1 MRVDIQRSSIINN
14 QRIRVSGSKSQT
26 NRLLL
31 LQKLYPN
38 IHLQNIS
45 DSDDSQMMQQ
55 GLVADQEVVD
65 IHHAGT
71 AMRFLTAYFAMQP
84 NRQVWLTGSSRM
96 KERPISILVEALRQL
111 GATIEYMEKEGFPPL
126 KITGRKLT
134 ANQVSLNP
142 AISSQYISA
151 LLLIA
156 PQLEN
161 GLTLTFDGEVTS
173 KPYIEMTLSVL
184 SELRIPNQ
192 FVDNTVRVDHQS
204 EVADSEITIESDW
217 SSASYFY
224 SIIALSDLGTTITLS
239 NYQERSLQGDA
250 RLVQYYRSLGVESV
264 FQNQCLTLIK
274 QSDSVKYFEA
284 DLKDTPDLAQTIA
297 VTCFGLGIG
306 CRLSGLKTLKIKET
320 DRLLALQ
327 IELAKLGA
335 VVSVDDERLNLEAGS
350 SLISGV
356 AIDTYQDHRMAMAF
370 APLALKTSI
379 SINDAEVVS
388 KSFIDFWENLQTLGF
403 QTTIVD
409 TNPTYLK

>member
-45 DSDDSQMMQQ
+45 DSDDSQMMQH

-111 GATIEYMEKEGFPPL
+111 GATIEYVEKDGFPPL

-134 ANQVSLNP
+134 ANQVTLNP

-161 GLTLTFDGEVTS
+161 GLTLTFNGEVTS

-184 SELRIPNQ
+184 SELGIPNQ
-192 FVDNTVRVDHQS
+192 FVDNTVRVDYQA
-204 EVADSEITIESDW
+204 EVADSEIIIESDW

-224 SIIALSDLGTTITLS
+224 SIIALAEVGTAITLS

-250 RLVQYYRSLGVESV
+250 RLVAYYRSLGVKSV
-264 FQNQCLTLIK
+264 FQDQCLTLIK
-274 QSDSVKYFEA
+274 QSESVKYFEA
-284 DLKDTPDLAQTIA
+284 DLRDTPDLAQTIA

-306 CRLSGLKTLKIKET
+306 CELSGLHTLKIKET

-327 IELAKLGA
+327 IELTKLGA
-335 VVSVDDERLNLEAGS
+335 VVSIDGDGLKIEAGC

-403 QTTIVD
+403 QATIVD

>member
-14 QRIRVSGSKSQT
+14 QLIRVSGSKSQT

-45 DSDDSQMMQQ
+45 DSDDSQMMQH

-111 GATIEYMEKEGFPPL
+111 GATIEYVEKEGFPPL

-134 ANQVSLNP
+134 ANQVTLNP

-161 GLTLTFDGEVTS
+161 GLTLTFNGEVTS

-184 SELRIPNQ
+184 SELGIPNQ
-192 FVDNTVRVDHQS
+192 FVDNTVRVDYQA
-204 EVADSEITIESDW
+204 EVADSEIMIESDW

-250 RLVQYYRSLGVESV
+250 RLVTYYRSLGVESV
-264 FQNQCLTLIK
+264 FQDQCLTLIK
-274 QSDSVKYFEA
+274 QSESVKFFEA
-284 DLKDTPDLAQTIA
+284 DLRDTPDLAQTIA

-306 CRLSGLKTLKIKET
+306 CELSGLHTLKIKET

-327 IELAKLGA
+327 IELTKLGA
-335 VVSVDDERLNLEAGS
+335 VVSIDGDGLKIEAGC

-370 APLALKTSI
+370 ATLALKTSI

>member
-14 QRIRVSGSKSQT
+14 QSIRVSGSKSQT

-38 IHLQNIS
+38 IRLQNIS

-55 GLVADQEVVD
+55 GLAAHQKIVD

-71 AMRFLTAYFAMQP
+71 AMRFLTAYYAMQP
-84 NRQVWLTGSSRM
+84 DRQVLLTGSARM
-96 KERPISILVEALRQL
+96 KDRPISILVDALRQL
-111 GATIEYMEKEGFPPL
+111 GATIEYTEKEGFPPL

-134 ANQVSLNP
+134 ANQVNLNP

-151 LLLIA
+151 LLLVA

-161 GLTLTFDGEVTS
+161 GLTLTFNGEITS

-184 SELRIPNQ
+184 TALGIRNRFIE
-192 FVDNTVRVDHQS
+192 NTVHVDYQS
-204 EVADSEITIESDW
+204 EVVDNDITIESDW

-224 SIIALSDLGTTITLS
+224 SIIALSEVGAAITLS
-239 NYQERSLQGDA
+239 NYQKRSLQGDA
-250 RLVQYYRSLGVESV
+250 RLVTYYRSLGVESV
-264 FQNQCLTLIK
+264 FQDQCLTLIK
-274 QSDSVKYFEA
+274 QSESVNYFEA
-284 DLKDTPDLAQTIA
+284 DLRDTPDLAQTIA

-306 CRLSGLKTLKIKET
+306 CELSGLHTLKIKET

-327 IELAKLGA
+327 IELTKLGA
-335 VVSVDDERLNLEAGS
+335 VVTIDEERLNIEAGS
-350 SLISGV
+350 VWISGV

-370 APLALKTSI
+370 APLALKNSI

-403 QTTIVD
+403 QMTIVD

>member
-45 DSDDSQMMQQ
+45 DSDDSQMMQH

-111 GATIEYMEKEGFPPL
+111 GATIEYVEKEGFPPL

-134 ANQVSLNP
+134 ANQVTLNP

-161 GLTLTFDGEVTS
+161 GLTLTFNGEVTS

-184 SELRIPNQ
+184 SELGIPNQ
-192 FVDNTVRVDHQS
+192 FVDNTVRVDYQAK
-204 EVADSEITIESDW
+204 VADSEIIIESDW

-224 SIIALSDLGTTITLS
+224 SIIALAEVGTAITLS

-250 RLVQYYRSLGVESV
+250 RLVAYYRSLGVKSV
-264 FQNQCLTLIK
+264 FQDQCLTLIK
-274 QSDSVKYFEA
+274 QSESVKYFEA
-284 DLKDTPDLAQTIA
+284 DLRDTPDLAQTIA

-306 CRLSGLKTLKIKET
+306 CELSGLHTLKIKET

-327 IELAKLGA
+327 IELTKLGA
-335 VVSVDDERLNLEAGS
+335 VVSIDGDGLKIEAGC

-379 SINDAEVVS
+379 SIKDAEVVS

-403 QTTIVD
+403 QATIVD